1 MIVSTLGAFATG
13 LTFSE
18 DSFRDSECK
27 RVKQEDL
34 SFLDTDV

>member
-1 MIVSTLGAFATG
+1 MIVFTMGAFATG

-18 DSFRDSECK
+18 DSFRDCECK